1 MNSSESNPKLPAWP
15 FLLADVALIAA
26 AAYIALNSDP
36 LTINAVI
43 AIVACVGIGAVLGL
57 IPIVAR
63 YEAQKNAQLDER
75 QRALEGLATTINS
88 ATEQLSITAGGLHEI
103 AELTQKN
110 VRHAE
115 QLPHKLQ
122 EKIAEFQAQL
132 ATAADAEKEELEREL
147 LALRTTESERLETVS
162 QRVAKSTVEWTK
174 LEAAT
179 QQHLAAAQD
188 TLAKLAAHVTAATQ
202 ELDAKI
208 MRLEAVGR
216 TAALIAP
223 AAVAT
228 AVIAEAAP
236 ATPSETV
243 EAAPTPD
250 AVATPPKRPRKVRR
264 EEPAPT
270 EGATAE
276 PFSTPPV
283 VAPAAPS
290 DEPPPVPADK
300 IVEIAPVAPGTS
312 EPFSGH
318 IGTTDFSVASMVRV
332 PPPASATDAP
342 KEPHKRAPKKPIAD
356 DDHAPALDLDE
367 SASTSAASVA
377 ERVLTSDGATR
388 LIVTAYIGI
397 GNRVFIR
404 GAGPGLS
411 WEKGVPLQFV
421 SIGKW
426 RWETNDAIAPVQFKL
441 YKNDDIECTALGAQ
455 SLDPGH
461 QQELTAEF

>member
-57 IPIVAR
+57 IPIVAH

-75 QRALEGLATTINS
+75 QRALERLAFTVNS
-88 ATEQLSITAGGLHEI
+88 TAEQLSIAAGGLHEI
-103 AELTQKN
+103 AELSQKN

-162 QRVAKSTVEWTK
+162 QRVAKSAAEWAK
-174 LEAAT
+174 LESAT

-188 TLAKLAAHVTAATQ
+188 TLAKLAARVTAATQ

-216 TAALIAP
+216 TAAWIAP

-228 AVIAEAAP
+228 AVIAKAVP

-250 AVATPPKRPRKVRR
+250 AVATPPKRPRSK
-264 EEPAPT
+264 
-270 EGATAE
+270 
-276 PFSTPPV
+276 
-283 VAPAAPS
+283 APAGVYRA
-290 DEPPPVPADK
+290 AC
-300 IVEIAPVAPGTS
+300 TS
-312 EPFSGH
+312 
-318 IGTTDFSVASMVRV
+318 
-332 PPPASATDAP
+332 
-342 KEPHKRAPKKPIAD
+342 
-356 DDHAPALDLDE
+356 
-367 SASTSAASVA
+367 
-377 ERVLTSDGATR
+377 
-388 LIVTAYIGI
+388 
-397 GNRVFIR
+397 
-404 GAGPGLS
+404 
-411 WEKGVPLQFV
+411 
-421 SIGKW
+421 
-426 RWETNDAIAPVQFKL
+426 
-441 YKNDDIECTALGAQ
+441 
-455 SLDPGH
+455 
-461 QQELTAEF
+461 